1 MESKTYET
9 QELKEKFK
17 NVKKHGSE
25 LADVL
30 PSHIWRSVITQE
42 HSICRGFILV
52 LFYPHFILLSF
63 IQELLSL
70 TKKNRARIAASDVIK
85 LKKLK

>member
-17 NVKKHGSE
+17 NDKKHGSE

-52 LFYPHFILLSF
+52 FFFFTLISFLYLSF
-63 IQELLSL
+63 
-70 TKKNRARIAASDVIK
+70 KNNNP
-85 LKKLK
+85 